1 MASKLEKLKTKQQEV
16 KLPGSRKQKTR
27 VEGSV
32 LQVEHKQ
39 LDYLKLLI
47 ETGEQKVEVDLWK
60 KLEN

>member
-1 MASKLEKLKTKQQEV
+1 MASKLEKLKTMPPEV
-16 KLPGSRKQKTR
+16 KLLNTRKQKTR

-47 ETGEQKVEVDLWK
+47 DTGE
-60 KLEN
+60 